1 MCYSAMVKR
10 DLDKIAREFGA
21 AIDTDA
27 FIRLYM
33 AREKDL
39 SLKIPYGMDRYFIE
53 KGGATGRTIEKSIK
67 AYKVME
73 DARKKQELE
82 DLEAEIKEIEARLK
96 VKVTK
101 THQKALD
108 VKGRKREKLLAKA
121 ESAVAT
127 SETKDSYRIYPF
139 YFSPVIMVEKTARII
154 TPMRYRILPRTG
166 VEIPSK
172 YNVFNA
178 RRDSLLEAR
187 TWKQTFSKQHAIF
200 PFVKFYEW
208 VEQKARKVE
217 MASDAADTLLKSD
230 RLHVGHDRSIWLM
243 GEKNESAMEFREEPN
258 GQWRGKRHGKPS
270 GAFFESFGKGKQIV
284 VHRDPFEFILQHG
297 GRAPSPSG
305 GVSHLVMFDAG
316 SHQRLDELLATNRH
330 ISEVHLA
337 HSARTE
343 ERERDRKVQQKFQEH
358 FNPFDI
364 HVQAFEPG
372 RARSKSRGPDF
383 SL

>member
-217 MASDAADTLLKSD
+217 ISFSPDGFESMWAASLFEEYKSPTSGLIRSFAMVTDDPPKEVAAA
-230 RLHVGHDRSIWLM
+230 GHDRCPVFIEQSKMDDWLNP
-243 GEKNESAMEFREEPN
+243 E
-258 GQWRGKRHGKPS
+258 GQSLKTLDALLDH
-270 GAFFESFGKGKQIV
+270 KQKTYY
-284 VHRDPFEFILQHG
+284 
-297 GRAPSPSG
+297 
-305 GVSHLVMFDAG
+305 SHV
-316 SHQRLDELLATNRH
+316 LA
-330 ISEVHLA
+330 A
-337 HSARTE
+337 
-343 ERERDRKVQQKFQEH
+343 
-358 FNPFDI
+358 
-364 HVQAFEPG
+364 
-372 RARSKSRGPDF
+372 
-383 SL
+383 